1 MKVKWILQEVA
12 HLFFPNCCVVCHTK
26 LLPNEKGGCL
36 NCLYKIPRT
45 NNFKES
51 NNSCEQLLAG
61 RFPFERVASFSVYT
75 KEGQLQPFIHEL
87 KYNHKPYI
95 GELLG
100 TLYGK
105 DMLGS
110 DFIDSIDLIV
120 PVPLHPKKLLKR
132 GYNQAEAIAKG
143 LSKVTSK
150 SVLINEL
157 IRVIDNPTQT
167 KRTKAKRWD
176 NVEGIFEVNDIKVF
190 ENKHVLLVDD
200 IITTGSTIEACA
212 SAILKCEGVKISV
225 ATLGEAI

>member
-1 MKVKWILQEVA
+1 MKAKWVLQEVA

-26 LLPNEKGGCL
+26 LLPNEQGGCI
-36 NCLYKIPRT
+36 NCLFKIPRT

-75 KEGQLQPFIHEL
+75 KGGLLQPFIHEL

-95 GELLG
+95 GEMLG
-100 TLYGK
+100 SLYGK
-105 DMLGS
+105 DIIGS
-110 DFIDSIDLIV
+110 DFIENIDMIV
-120 PVPLHPKKLLKR
+120 PVPLHPKKQLKR
-132 GYNQAEAIAKG
+132 GYNQAEAIAQG

-150 SVLINEL
+150 SVSINQL

-167 KRTKAKRWD
+167 KRSKGKRWE
-176 NVEGIFEVNDIKVF
+176 NVEGIFDVIDTNVF

-200 IITTGSTIEACA
+200 IMTTGSTIEACA
-212 SAILKCEGVKISV
+212 NALLKCEGVKISV